1 MINFLP
7 ILLILAVVLIVY
19 STTKLHLHPF
29 LALIFVALLF
39 GLAAGVPTQ
48 TLIESINEGFGKT
61 LGSIGL
67 VIIIGVMI
75 GAFLEHTGG
84 AVRLADGM
92 LRLIGKKRVPEAMSL
107 VGWLISIPVFGDSGF
122 VILNSLNKALTKKA
136 GISLAVTT
144 VCLATGLMATHTMV
158 PPTPGPIATASI
170 LEANLGLV
178 IAFGAVI
185 SLIALIPTL
194 IFAKKYA
201 SKTWI
206 EPNLGD
212 DDQSF
217 EEKLEGAP
225 SFLKSLLPVILPLL
239 LIVLKSFNDYLKIW
253 QEGHFKTFIDFVG
266 TPVIALI
273 IGLLLAFLLPKKLE
287 KRMLSTQGWV
297 GKALLDSA
305 SIVMITGAGGVFG
318 KVLQNAGLGDVIG
331 TVLADYPVG
340 IFLPFIL
347 SAALKT
353 AQGSSTVAMITTASI
368 VTPMLSQL
376 GLDTEVSKALAV
388 LAIGAGSAVVSH
400 VPDSFFWLVT
410 QMTGMNISQGYRIH
424 AVGTGIIGVSCFVL
438 ILLAKFLFA

>member
-1 MINFLP
+1 MLI
-7 ILLILAVVLIVY
+7 ILLIVAVVLIVI
-19 STTKLHLHPF
+19 STTRLHLHPF

-48 TLIESINEGFGKT
+48 VLIESINEGFGKT

-107 VGWLISIPVFGDSGF
+107 TGWLISIPVFGDSGF

-136 GISLAVTT
+136 GLSLTVTT

-170 LEANLGLV
+170 IGADLGLV
-178 IAFGAVI
+178 IMFGAVI
-185 SLIALIPTL
+185 SLFALIPPI

-206 EPNLGD
+206 EPEIGD
-212 DDQSF
+212 DNTDF
-217 EEKLEGAP
+217 DTKLKTAP
-225 SFLKSLLPVILPLL
+225 SFIKSLIPVLIPLL
-239 LIVLKSFNDYLKIW
+239 LIVVKSVNDYGQYIGEGSLK
-253 QEGHFKTFIDFVG
+253 TVVDFVG
-266 TPVIALI
+266 TPVISLI
-273 IGLLLAFLLPKKLE
+273 IGLLLSFLLPKKLD
-287 KRMLSTQGWV
+287 KSMVSSNGWV

-331 TVLADYPVG
+331 SALADYPIG
-340 IFLPFIL
+340 IFLPFLL
-347 SAALKT
+347 SSALKT

-368 VTPMLSQL
+368 ITPLLPQL
-376 GLDTEVSKALAV
+376 GLDSEISKALAV

-400 VPDSFFWLVT
+400 VSDSFFWLVT

-424 AVGTGIIGVSCFVL
+424 TVATGIVGISCFVL
-438 ILLAKFLFA
+438 IYIAKIIFG